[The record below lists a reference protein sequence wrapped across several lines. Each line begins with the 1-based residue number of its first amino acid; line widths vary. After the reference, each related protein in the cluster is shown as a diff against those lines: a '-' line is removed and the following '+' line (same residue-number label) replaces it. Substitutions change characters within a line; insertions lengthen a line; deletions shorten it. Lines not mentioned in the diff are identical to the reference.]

1 MLNSASSSALRPAIS
16 IVCPSYNH
24 GRFVG
29 AFIDSL
35 VTQTDGSFEV
45 IIIDDAS
52 TDDNLSVIRSCHDPR
67 IRVVA
72 RDVNRGFCASLN
84 EGIRLARAEVVAFI
98 ASDDLASPRYVER
111 VLAAFAASPSAI
123 AAYVE
128 LDRMGPGEDSLG
140 EPCLLPATAGRLG
153 LLRNSFLGHN
163 QLPSPGMAV
172 RREVALGLLLPEG
185 TVQYSDWIF
194 QNRILL
200 MGDIVLIREQLVRY
214 RVSPS
219 SLSART
225 LGSAARDTLE
235 TRIMMDDFLKIQD
248 MAFLRQVFPEEIK
261 AYASLP
267 AVHMPYILGR
277 LARLSDIHEK
287 RCWGYEVIMRHLSEP
302 GMAESLRQHAGFTH
316 KDLMGL
322 APTEAAAQTEEV
334 RQLRRRLRH
343 LRRWA
348 FVLAGGLALA
358 LWVLFR

>member
-1 MLNSASSSALRPAIS
+1 MIS
-16 IVCPSYNH
+16 IVCASYNH
-24 GRFVG
+24 GEQVA
-29 AFIDSL
+29 AFLDSL
-35 VTQTDGSFEV
+35 VTQTDGRFEV
-45 IIIDDAS
+45 IVIDDAS
-52 TDDNLSVIRSCHDPR
+52 TDNNLAIIRSYDDSR

-72 RDVNRGFCASLN
+72 RHVNRGFCASLN
-84 EGIRLARAEVVAFI
+84 EGILLAKTDIVAFL
-98 ASDDLASPRYVER
+98 ASDDLAHPRYVER
-111 VLAAFAASPSAI
+111 VLAAFANSPSAI

-128 LDRMGPGEDSLG
+128 LDRMGLDGVSLG
-140 EPCLLPATAGRLG
+140 EPCTLPSGVSRHE
-153 LLRNSFLGHN
+153 LLRNSFLGQN
-163 QLPSPGMAV
+163 LLPSPGMAI
-172 RREVALGLLLPEG
+172 RREVARALLLPEG
-185 TVQYSDWIF
+185 TVQYSDWML
-194 QNRILL
+194 QNRILMRGDVL
-200 MGDIVLIREQLVRY
+200 MIKEPLVRY

-219 SLSART
+219 SLSARS
-225 LGSAARDTLE
+225 LGSIARDQLE

-248 MAFLRQVFPEEIK
+248 MDFLRQVLPEEIK

-267 AVHMPYILGR
+267 AVHMPYVLGR
-277 LARLSDIHEK
+277 LALLSDIHEK